1 MNFRNL
7 QSNILDI
14 LGNEIGRIRPSGSFK
29 TEMIYDQFSDIPADA
44 IKRAIDSLVSHGFI
58 EMSTDIN
65 VLFLTQK
72 GVSHVETNSKN
83 ANAYS
88 FQLSPL
94 FKQHV
99 VSQNPLDVCELID
112 NCLNF
117 LRLFVFG
124 FNAAARLARIEQ
136 ELHKIENTVSD
147 AKKHKRRK
155 EIFFTDVV
163 QLLEDIAPEGCF
175 FGSHPSIPELIGFW
189 EKSLTVE
196 KKL

>member
-189 EKSLTVE
+189 EKSLTVA